1 MNEINKDKTI
11 TSLFEILSV
20 CQKIILNSL
29 DIKNLKLTKTQLFIL
44 MALMRNKSLNMSQLS
59 IYIASSQEQATR
71 AVAPL
76 VTSGLLE
83 RFYDESNR
91 KLVLVRLT
99 ETGKELIRSKKQ
111 FISKHLLDAFDVL
124 TEQEAQELL
133 DALDQTLKILSTVE
147 RNFK

>member
-1 MNEINKDKTI
+1 MDDTNKDKTI

-44 MALMRNKSLNMSQLS
+44 MALMRNKSLNMSQIS
-59 IYIASSQEQATR
+59 MAIASSQEQATR

-76 VTSGLLE
+76 VNSGVLE
-83 RFYDESNR
+83 RFYDENNR

-99 ETGKELIRSKKQ
+99 ASGRELIQSKK
-111 FISKHLLDAFDVL
+111 KLLNSNLLECFDIL
-124 TEQEAQELL
+124 TENEMQELQEALER
-133 DALDQTLKILSTVE
+133 TLNILNVVE
-147 RNFK
+147 KNFK

>member
-1 MNEINKDKTI
+1 MNEVNKEKTI

-29 DIKNLKLTKTQLFIL
+29 DIKNLNLTKTQLFIL
-44 MALMRNKSLNMSQLS
+44 MALMRNQSLNMSQIS

-99 ETGKELIRSKKQ
+99 EMGKEFIRAKKQ
-111 FISKHLLDAFDVL
+111 FISKHLLDCFDVL
-124 TEQEAQELL
+124 TGQDEDELL
-133 DALDQTLKILSTVE
+133 DALERTLKILNTVE